1 MPMRSKRIEEIK
13 NYIYTNKTVT
23 LDQLCSEFEVSM
35 STLRRDLEEVLQ
47 EKDIKKIYGGVT
59 TTQKKG
65 LISFDERNIANRE
78 LKERIAAK
86 AASLVENGDIIFIDS
101 GTTTLH
107 MIEAMKDKSDITI
120 LTNNIEIIIQAIPYE
135 NINIISLSG
144 TLSRKTLSF
153 TGTMAAQVLQ
163 NYNISKAFMASTGFS
178 IENGITNSSPLET
191 EVKQMAVQR
200 SRQTYLLADS
210 TKSGVIS
217 LMTYCTLDKLDA
229 LITDALPAK
238 DICDFME
245 RHGTRIILAV

>member
-13 NYIYTNKTVT
+13 NYIYTNRTVT
-23 LDQLCSEFEVSM
+23 LEELCNKFDVSM
-35 STLRRDLEEVLQ
+35 STLRRDLDDVLH
-47 EKDIKKIYGGVT
+47 EGNIKKIYGGVT
-59 TTQKKG
+59 ATQKKG
-65 LISFDERNIANRE
+65 LVSFDERNIANRE
-78 LKERIAAK
+78 QKERIAIK

-107 MIEAMKDKSDITI
+107 MIEAIKDKNDITI
-120 LTNNIEIIIQAIPYE
+120 LTNNIEIIMQAIPYE

-144 TLSRKTLSF
+144 TLNRKTLSF

-191 EVKQMAVQR
+191 DLKQMAVQR

-229 LITDALPAK
+229 LITDNRPPK

-245 RHGTRIILAV
+245 QHGIRIITAD